1 MKDCRGSKS
10 LTNYSILGFGLRIAL
25 EGMKAVTSKGSYFPS
40 MEYVCQNPVFY
51 QNFLNLMPKIV
62 VKVDR
67 KTHTR
72 SHTHDDKKGHH
83 TDGAQGDE
91 HSEPQRA
98 TTPSKSASKAEP
110 RSSISRIQRS
120 QVKLADRKFFT
131 VKEDH
136 TILDYIKQNKD
147 TLTSRAIAD
156 NLAKKLKHTSESI
169 RDRVKRFLSKLRPID
184 ELYIAEEAKVN

>member
-1 MKDCRGSKS
+1 MKD
-10 LTNYSILGFGLRIAL
+10 T
-25 EGMKAVTSKGSYFPS
+25 TSKRSYFSPI
-40 MEYVCQNPVFY
+40 EYVCQNPVFY

-72 SHTHDDKKGHH
+72 SHTHEDKKVHQ
-83 TDGAQGDE
+83 TDGTQGDE
-91 HSEPQRA
+91 HSEQHRG
-98 TTPSKSASKAEP
+98 TTPSKSASKVEP

-120 QVKLADRKFFT
+120 QVKLADRKFFS